1 MNRNGIIFAVILL
14 LSAYVQAD
22 DQQSQKEQ
30 LITPTL
36 WAQAPDMFACNL
48 TNVDQKKHT
57 VQVRIITN
65 GKVLL
70 ESKKLSLEPK
80 HTTNHTVEGLPKG
93 APLYC
98 EFTVEGSKGMYRGAA
113 KLFPIPANKDFTA
126 SNYSAGSD
134 TVAIAAQ

>member
-1 MNRNGIIFAVILL
+1 MKKKGIIFAVILI
-14 LSAYVQAD
+14 LSVYTQAD
-22 DQQSQKEQ
+22 DQQSQKQQ

-48 TNVDQKKHT
+48 TNVDQKSHT
-57 VQVRIITN
+57 MQVRIITN

-80 HTTNHTVEGLPKG
+80 HTTNHTIEGLPKG
-93 APLYC
+93 APIYC
-98 EFTVEGSKGMYRGAA
+98 EFTVEGSKEMYRGAA
-113 KLFPIPANKDFTA
+113 KLFPAP
-126 SNYSAGSD
+126 AGSD

>member
-1 MNRNGIIFAVILL
+1 MKRIGIIFAIILML
-14 LSAYVQAD
+14 VVYTQAD
-22 DQQSQKEQ
+22 DKQLQKEQ

-36 WAQAPDMFACNL
+36 WVQAPDMFACNL
-48 TNVDQKKHT
+48 TNVDHKIHV

-80 HTTNHTVEGLPKG
+80 HTTNHAVEGLVKG
-93 APLYC
+93 APIYC
-98 EFTVEGSKGMYRGAA
+98 EFTVEGSKDMYRGAA
-113 KLFPIPANKDFTA
+113 KLFPAPVNKDFTA
-126 SNYSAGSD
+126 DNYSAGSD

>member
-36 WAQAPDMFACNL
+36 WVQAPDMFACNL

-113 KLFPIPANKDFTA
+113 KLFPAP
-126 SNYSAGSD
+126 AGSD